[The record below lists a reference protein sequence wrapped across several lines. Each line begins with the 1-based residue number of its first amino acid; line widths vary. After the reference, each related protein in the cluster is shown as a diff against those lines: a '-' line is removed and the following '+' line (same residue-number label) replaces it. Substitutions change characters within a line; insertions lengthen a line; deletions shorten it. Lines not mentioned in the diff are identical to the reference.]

1 MTEFTSGI
9 FKIII
14 STSFGRALIYTL
26 GHIIISMI
34 VVSAITN
41 ANLYEAGFVELI

>member
-9 FKIII
+9 FKVIL
-14 STSFGRALIYTL
+14 STSFGRALVYTL

-34 VVSAITN
+34 VVSTITN
-41 ANLYEAGFVELI
+41 ASLFEAGLVALI